1 MLTSLYPGIHFYTRN
16 PKGIIK
22 RYKRQARQEH
32 ARVEDGLQH
41 LRDRIAQLE
50 ARQGIDTNESLQE
63 LRHQY
68 SYYTKGRKTDVIQL
82 LEPNCLSTYAY
93 VPPNKNMQKLVCDL
107 SMRHHCPVLMTNFQ
121 FFSPNIIV
129 AAAADGRLITYGNQK
144 QVDQVEGMDSLF
156 EQLAMP
162 FQKPPPFKNGQ
173 FISWFE
179 QTFGVQFFVSSNFT
193 AQYKLSEVCHDYRL
207 FKPKRDSKSIISA

>member
-93 VPPNKNMQKLVCDL
+93 VAPDTDMKKLVSNL
-107 SMRHHCPVLMTNFQ
+107 STRNQCPVLMTYYQ
-121 FFSPNIIV
+121 FFCPNIIV
-129 AAAADGRLITYGNQK
+129 AAAVDGRLITYGNQK
-144 QVDQVEGMDSLF
+144 QENQVEGMESLF
-156 EQLAMP
+156 EQLDIP
-162 FQKPPPFKNGQ
+162 YQKPPPLKNGQ

-179 QTFGVQFFVSSNFT
+179 HTFGIQFFVSSNFT

-207 FKPKRDSKSIISA
+207 FKPKRGPKSIISA